1 MGLVFADPVRPLV
14 DNCLSREGSGQETE
28 PNSLDASGLER
39 FESGAGFEANR
50 LLPGF
55 APESAPG
62 WNVPCFYWL
71 RRQSS

>member
-55 APESAPG
+55 CSGICAGLECSLLLLASPAI
-62 WNVPCFYWL
+62 
-71 RRQSS
+71 